1 MKTESNIRP
10 TKRFELCKDTE
21 RNFLILNDLDSIVE
35 TEREGEKV
43 YSWTCYQFKTS
54 TSEEYVEEH
63 IDELFEL
70 AKNSEFAKLA
80 EEVREKRNKLL
91 EESDKYMCLDRLNL
105 DTSSAVRF
113 LTSLKNIFSNDYT
126 KYRQAL
132 RDITSQPNFPY
143 DVTFPEKPKE

>member
-10 TKRFELCKDTE
+10 TERFELCKDTE
-21 RNFLILNDLDSIVE
+21 RNFLILNDLDTIVE
-35 TEREGEKV
+35 TEQEEEKV
-43 YSWTCYQFKTS
+43 YIWECYQMKTS
-54 TSEEYVEEH
+54 ATEEYVREH
-63 IDELFEL
+63 IEELFEL
-70 AKNSEFAKLA
+70 AKNSEIAKLA
-80 EEVREKRNKLL
+80 EDIRAKRNKLL

-105 DTSSAVRF
+105 DTSSAIKF
-113 LTSLKNIFSNDYT
+113 IASIKNIFSNDYA

>member
-21 RNFLILNDLDSIVE
+21 RNFLILNDLDSIAE

-54 TSEEYVEEH
+54 ASEEYVREH

-70 AKNSEFAKLA
+70 AKNSEVAKLA

-105 DTSSAVRF
+105 DTSSAVKF
-113 LTSLKNIFSNDYT
+113 ITSLKNVFNNDYA

-132 RDITSQPNFPY
+132 RDITEQEGFPY
-143 DVTFPEKPKE
+143 DVVFPTKPEE

>member
-54 TSEEYVEEH
+54 ASEEYVGEH

-70 AKNSEFAKLA
+70 AKNSEVAKLA

-105 DTSSAVRF
+105 DTSSVVKF
-113 LTSLKNIFSNDYT
+113 LTSLKNIFNNDYA

-132 RDITSQPNFPY
+132 RDITEQEGFPY
-143 DVTFPEKPKE
+143 DVVFPTRPED